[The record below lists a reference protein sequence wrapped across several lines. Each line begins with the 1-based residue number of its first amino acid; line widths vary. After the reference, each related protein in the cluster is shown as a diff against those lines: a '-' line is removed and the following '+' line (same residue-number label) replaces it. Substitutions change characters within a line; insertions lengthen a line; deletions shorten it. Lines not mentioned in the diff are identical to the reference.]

1 MVWLTGLII
10 GVLMGLTGAGG
21 GILAV
26 PALMFILDLP
36 FTKASPLALI
46 AVSAAA
52 VIGACIGLKRK
63 ETRYRAALI
72 MAVSG
77 MPFTWPGIWTA
88 AHVSHTLLVFIFSF
102 CMLVVA
108 YRFLAPEKKSNGR
121 VLCEQSAETG
131 QLVWH
136 WYSVLAVAAVGTL
149 SGFATG
155 LLGVGGGFIIVPA
168 LKRLTRLSMPSI
180 TATSLCVIS
189 LTGGTAVLA
198 AWQNG
203 MFVFDTTAGVFLAAV
218 CAGLLAG
225 RWGIQRLPGNTVS
238 YIFGGLLVIV
248 AFSMLISTII

>member
-36 FTKASPLALI
+36 ITKASPLALI

-52 VIGACIGLKRK
+52 VIGACIGL
-63 ETRYRAALI
+63 ETRYRAALL

-88 AHVSHTLLVFIFSF
+88 AHVSHTFLVFIFSF
-102 CMLVVA
+102 CMLLVA
-108 YRFLAPEKKSNGR
+108 YRFLVPREKSNKQ
-121 VLCEQSAETG
+121 VLCEQSSETG
-131 QLVWH
+131 RLIWH
-136 WYSVLAVAAVGTL
+136 WYSVLAVAAVGAL

-168 LKRLTRLSMPSI
+168 LKRLTRLSMASV

-198 AWQNG
+198 ARQNG
-203 MFVFDTTAGVFLAAV
+203 MLVFDTTAGAFLAAV
-218 CAGLLAG
+218 CLGLLAG
-225 RWGIQRLPGNTVS
+225 RWGVQRLPGNSVS
-238 YIFGGLLVIV
+238 HIFGGLLVIV
-248 AFSMLISTII
+248 ALSMLISTMR